1 MATAKFGSFVGR
13 VKSIN
18 PTQNAYGEVVAKV
31 GASTTYEPTGSNT
44 STAFIVNAGTN
55 YTLTPVNGSGTISAG
70 LVTGQLYP
78 IALKKVVNI
87 GGTTVTLLR

>member
-31 GASTTYEPTGSNT
+31 GASTTYEPTG
-44 STAFIVNAGTN
+44 
-55 YTLTPVNGSGTISAG
+55 
-70 LVTGQLYP
+70 
-78 IALKKVVNI
+78 
-87 GGTTVTLLR
+87 